1 MTPWVTRLLVANAIM
16 YLLQISLGTMVI
28 QTPTRPIAMGTVDY
42 WLAFIPALVLVHPWS
57 FFSYMFLHGG
67 FGHIFFNM
75 LMLFF
80 FGPRLEMRLGNRKFI
95 ILYLVAGV
103 TGAMLYL
110 PTQWGS
116 PIPMIGASGAVYGVM
131 LGFAYFWPREKIFIW
146 GILPVE
152 SRILIGVMTAMSL
165 FFGAGGGGNVAH
177 FAHLGGFLG
186 AFLYLKY
193 LDHNSPAKKWQKQM
207 RPVVPVGHGGNH
219 SDVERWTR
227 IRPDDL
233 HPVNRD
239 EVLRLLEKVKQ
250 EGASALTPTERDTLN
265 RFTPILH

>member
-57 FFSYMFLHGG
+57 FFSYMFLHGS

-80 FGPRLEMRLGNRKFI
+80 FGPRLEMRLGGRKFI
-95 ILYLVAGV
+95 TMYLVAGI
-103 TGAMLYL
+103 TGAILYL

-146 GILPVE
+146 GILPIE
-152 SRILIGVMTAMSL
+152 SRILIAVMTAMSL
-165 FFGAGGGGNVAH
+165 FFGAGSGGNVAH
-177 FAHLGGFLG
+177 FAHLGGFYAPCGAGGAWWESLG
-186 AFLYLKY
+186 YRA
-193 LDHNSPAKKWQKQM
+193 LDANPAG
-207 RPVVPVGHGGNH
+207 RPAPGE
-219 SDVERWTR
+219 SR
-227 IRPDDL
+227 
-233 HPVNRD
+233 
-239 EVLRLLEKVKQ
+239 
-250 EGASALTPTERDTLN
+250 
-265 RFTPILH
+265 